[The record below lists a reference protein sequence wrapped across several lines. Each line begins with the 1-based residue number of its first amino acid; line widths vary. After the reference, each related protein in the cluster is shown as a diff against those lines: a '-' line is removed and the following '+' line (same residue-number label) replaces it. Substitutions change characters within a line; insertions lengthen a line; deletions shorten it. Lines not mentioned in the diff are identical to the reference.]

1 MVLVLANGTG
11 GRAQPPPS
19 PPAPASLGA
28 VPPGTCA
35 PAVLIEGDPALVPAI
50 AAALLSRGLGPATD
64 DGCPV
69 TRVLVQ
75 RRDPHI
81 AVLLRDEIRSTER
94 QVIDRET
101 AVSLIESWV
110 RSDLSA
116 PLLLGSIAA
125 LPPSSMSQSPDSP
138 PSTTWDA
145 RGTVSLHGLF
155 AMDVAGRP
163 WMGAGLRGCARV
175 FRLCIGGAWQTLGQL
190 TLSGEDGRRV
200 VTELFAIVALPA
212 RVGRA
217 WLWPSLGLGVSWLHV
232 STRLLLRD
240 GEGDPIELEPEDTIA
255 VNASTVAA
263 SADQGHLQAE
273 ARLGL
278 VIPLRYGLSLGLAAA
293 LDATLTPRTAPLL
306 MGPLSSTGESSTG
319 VVQLTTPPWGMVLG
333 QLGLQWSPR

>member
-1 MVLVLANGTG
+1 
-11 GRAQPPPS
+11 
-19 PPAPASLGA
+19 
-28 VPPGTCA
+28 
-35 PAVLIEGDPALVPAI
+35 VLIEGDPALVPAI

-263 SADQGHLQAE
+263 GVLR
-273 ARLGL
+273 AR
-278 VIPLRYGLSLGLAAA
+278 RLSQ
-293 LDATLTPRTAPLL
+293 ATLGNIRQNLWFAFLYNALGVPIAGGALYPLL
-306 MGPLSSTGESSTG
+306 GVLPGPMLASAAMSLSSLCVISNALRLRS
-319 VVQLTTPPWGMVLG
+319 VRLTEDTP
-333 QLGLQWSPR
+333 